1 MIYRFYIPFILLMG
15 TLYFFKGKK
24 IFVNEIFWLICWWG
38 LVFGTSILSNIYWGY
53 DISSSTLIY
62 IIAIFILFL
71 VGRYFGKN
79 FNQIRIT
86 KREDYHPTKYNFITI
101 LGFLGT
107 VMFVFDYLHLNGMS
121 TVKSGYNISIIG
133 SLGSLFMPILLVMGL
148 YRFGYYY
155 YYYKKV
161 DLKSFIYLLAY
172 ILPSILNSGRESIF
186 NILIGIFVIKSFCDD
201 QTVKKRKKITIK
213 RIVITV
219 TILFFV
225 IITLMKVYSL
235 TMTRFTNNEVNVF
248 LFRNKVPN
256 SIINEANK
264 LGDLKYIYYTI
275 LSYFGH
281 QLAFLSCMFY
291 EYSGPYMYGMFE
303 LNILSR
309 RLPKFLGLDY
319 TLVSNTVK
327 YLANGRFKGDWF
339 TIIGSLIVDFGKI
352 GALVA
357 IIIIGFFVGIM
368 RKRFKISPNIENLS
382 MISLICLSMM
392 STVQL
397 GPFYSINIYGAYIW
411 WFLIFNTKIGKIK
424 INYTKE

>member
-1 MIYRFYIPFILLMG
+1 MYLQSF
-15 TLYFFKGKK
+15 
-24 IFVNEIFWLICWWG
+24 
-38 LVFGTSILSNIYWGY
+38 
-53 DISSSTLIY
+53 
-62 IIAIFILFL
+62 
-71 VGRYFGKN
+71 GRYFGKN

-281 QLAFLSCMFY
+281 QLAFLS
-291 EYSGPYMYGMFE
+291 
-303 LNILSR
+303 
-309 RLPKFLGLDY
+309 
-319 TLVSNTVK
+319 
-327 YLANGRFKGDWF
+327 
-339 TIIGSLIVDFGKI
+339 
-352 GALVA
+352 
-357 IIIIGFFVGIM
+357 
-368 RKRFKISPNIENLS
+368 
-382 MISLICLSMM
+382 
-392 STVQL
+392 
-397 GPFYSINIYGAYIW
+397 
-411 WFLIFNTKIGKIK
+411 
-424 INYTKE
+424 